1 MTGSNPQPGYN
12 YYQNYPTNNN
22 NNNSG
27 GNNSNSTA
35 DQPPPITSTSTI
47 SSYPQT
53 TLGPPTGLPYHYQL
67 STAVTSNIHASPVTS
82 LPSLSSNPKSSLESL
97 ISSSSNPQQQQQH
110 QQYTQPLPPPPQQQ
124 QHQQQHQQQAQQS
137 QQSHAQQIPLHI
149 PQPVSQSPLT
159 FSYPPIGTA
168 PITANPSGQV
178 PRSSLASILSS
189 DSTYP
194 KSSYQPSTRSPQRS
208 NSRRRSV
215 IPTTSSSTS
224 TPRSQ
229 QQQQYH
235 HHHHHPSQSQSYWD
249 KDDLDTLKELL
260 EIGERA
266 KWKFISTELTRERNK
281 RITAVASQKKFKD
294 MFGVAEAS
302 SALGSSLCYVV
313 PPNGWSCLDQS
324 KPLSTSAMQS
334 TYEDTP

>member
-1 MTGSNPQPGYN
+1 M
-12 YYQNYPTNNN
+12 
-22 NNNSG
+22 
-27 GNNSNSTA
+27 
-35 DQPPPITSTSTI
+35 
-47 SSYPQT
+47 
-53 TLGPPTGLPYHYQL
+53 
-67 STAVTSNIHASPVTS
+67 
-82 LPSLSSNPKSSLESL
+82 
-97 ISSSSNPQQQQQH
+97 
-110 QQYTQPLPPPPQQQ
+110 
-124 QHQQQHQQQAQQS
+124 
-137 QQSHAQQIPLHI
+137 
-149 PQPVSQSPLT
+149 
-159 FSYPPIGTA
+159 
-168 PITANPSGQV
+168 

-313 PPNGWSCLDQS
+313 TKWLVLLDQS

-334 TYEDTP
+334 TYQKIYSLIYTIHRKINEQHLYGSCVVSLQLSIIIIINFFYYYYYNFFITILIIMFCS